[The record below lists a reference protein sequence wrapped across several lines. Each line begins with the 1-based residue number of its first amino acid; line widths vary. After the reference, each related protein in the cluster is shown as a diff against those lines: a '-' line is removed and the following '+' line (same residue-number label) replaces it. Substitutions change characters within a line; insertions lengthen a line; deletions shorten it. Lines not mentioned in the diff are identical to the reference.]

1 MPSKH
6 ALALVI
12 GLSLAAT
19 ANAEEYRQ
27 HEAHVH
33 GHVEFNI
40 AQDGKDLLIEIT
52 SPGADVVGFEH
63 APENAEQE
71 QALKQAIAAL
81 KDTDKLFA
89 INQQAKCVIE
99 DVHVSHT
106 LGQDSH
112 EGHDHHDHEGHDHDK
127 HDHEGHDH
135 DKHEHDHEHDHEH
148 EHKGHDHEEHAHD
161 DHDGHEHHDHEGHDH
176 EGHDHEHGGHGEFT
190 VEYRYHCDSVADL
203 NSIDTTWF
211 KQFPATESISAN
223 LFTDTTQSATTLNK
237 GNTKIAIK

>member
-135 DKHEHDHEHDHEH
+135 DKHEH

>member
-106 LGQDSH
+106 LGKDSH

-135 DKHEHDHEHDHEH
+135 DKHEH

-161 DHDGHEHHDHEGHDH
+161 DHDGHEHHDH

>member
-71 QALKQAIAAL
+71 KALGDAVAAL
-81 KDTDKLFA
+81 KNTDQLFA
-89 INQQAKCVIE
+89 INKQAKCVIE

-112 EGHDHHDHEGHDHDK
+112 EGH
-127 HDHEGHDH
+127 
-135 DKHEHDHEHDHEH
+135 
-148 EHKGHDHEEHAHD
+148 
-161 DHDGHEHHDHEGHDH
+161 EHHDEH

-190 VEYRYHCDSVADL
+190 AEYRYHCDSVADL
-203 NSIDTTWF
+203 NSINTTWF

-223 LFTDTTQSATTLNK
+223 LFTDTTQSATSLSKDNA
-237 GNTKIAIK
+237 KIAIK

>member
-135 DKHEHDHEHDHEH
+135 DKHDHDHDH
-148 EHKGHDHEEHAHD
+148 EHKGHDHDEHAHD

>member
-12 GLSLAAT
+12 GLSLTAT

-33 GHVEFNI
+33 GLVEFNI

-71 QALKQAIAAL
+71 AVLSNAVAAL
-81 KDTDKLFA
+81 KGTDKLLV
-89 INQQAKCVIE
+89 INKQAKCAIE

-112 EGHDHHDHEGHDHDK
+112 EGHDHHEHEGHDHSK

-135 DKHEHDHEHDHEH
+135 D
-148 EHKGHDHEEHAHD
+148 EHAHD
-161 DHDGHEHHDHEGHDH
+161 DHHDHEGHKHHDEH
-176 EGHDHEHGGHGEFT
+176 DGHDHEHGGHGEFT
-190 VEYRYHCDSVADL
+190 AEYRYHCDSVADL

-211 KQFPATESISAN
+211 QQFPATESISVN
-223 LFTDTTQSATTLNK
+223 LFTDTTQSATNLSKN
-237 GNTKIAIK
+237 NSKIAIK

>member
-12 GLSLAAT
+12 GLSLTAT

-71 QALKQAIAAL
+71 NALNNAIAAL
-81 KDTDKLFA
+81 KDTNKLFA

-99 DVHVSHT
+99 DVHVAHT
-106 LGQDSH
+106 LGEESH
-112 EGHDHHDHEGHDHDK
+112 EGHDHHDHDHDHDHDHEGHDHDK
-127 HDHEGHDH
+127 HDHDKHKDHDH
-135 DKHEHDHEHDHEH
+135 DEHDDHH
-148 EHKGHDHEEHAHD
+148 
-161 DHDGHEHHDHEGHDH
+161 DHDGHEHH

-211 KQFPATESISAN
+211 KQFPATESISVN
-223 LFTDTTQSATTLNK
+223 LFTDTTQSATNLSKDNA
-237 GNTKIAIK
+237 KIAIK

>member
-12 GLSLAAT
+12 GLSLTAT

-71 QALKQAIAAL
+71 NALNNAIAAL
-81 KDTDKLFA
+81 KDTNKLFA

-99 DVHVSHT
+99 DVHVAHT
-106 LGQDSH
+106 LGEESH

-135 DKHEHDHEHDHEH
+135 DKHDHDKHKDHDHDEHDDHH
-148 EHKGHDHEEHAHD
+148 
-161 DHDGHEHHDHEGHDH
+161 DHDGHEHH

-211 KQFPATESISAN
+211 KQFPATESISVN
-223 LFTDTTQSATTLNK
+223 LFTDTTQSATNLSKDNA
-237 GNTKIAIK
+237 KIAIK

>member
-12 GLSLAAT
+12 GLSLTAT

-81 KDTDKLFA
+81 KDTGKLFA
-89 INQQAKCVIE
+89 INKQAKCVIE

-106 LGQDSH
+106 LSQDSH
-112 EGHDHHDHEGHDHDK
+112 DGHDHHDHSHHHD
-127 HDHEGHDH
+127 
-135 DKHEHDHEHDHEH
+135 
-148 EHKGHDHEEHAHD
+148 HAHD
-161 DHDGHEHHDHEGHDH
+161 HGHHPYPHAEHPLGPK
-176 EGHDHEHGGHGEFT
+176 T
-190 VEYRYHCDSVADL
+190 LAKM
-203 NSIDTTWF
+203 N
-211 KQFPATESISAN
+211 KESA
-223 LFTDTTQSATTLNK
+223 
-237 GNTKIAIK
+237 